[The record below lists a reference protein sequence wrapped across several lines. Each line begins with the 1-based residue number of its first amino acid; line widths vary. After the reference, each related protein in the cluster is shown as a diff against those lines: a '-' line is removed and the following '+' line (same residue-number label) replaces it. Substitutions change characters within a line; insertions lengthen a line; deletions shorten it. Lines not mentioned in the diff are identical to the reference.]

1 MASALM
7 PSRIRI
13 NATTFAYPNLPGN
26 PDSTQPK
33 SALALATSQYSPQSA
48 APGDVIVARTHAT
61 YCSFGF
67 FKTKTLS
74 PAPFT

>member
-1 MASALM
+1 MSDPITSDNTHLSRPTMAQLDVSVS
-7 PSRIRI
+7 PI
-13 NATTFAYPNLPGN
+13 NCTHSLP
-26 PDSTQPK
+26 D
-33 SALALATSQYSPQSA
+33 AVTSY
-48 APGDVIVARTHAT
+48 VWRCYRCRTHAT

>member
-1 MASALM
+1 M

-33 SALALATSQYSPQSA
+33 SALSLRS
-48 APGDVIVARTHAT
+48 
-61 YCSFGF
+61 C
-67 FKTKTLS
+67 LS
-74 PAPFT
+74 KSSLSRLSIFEIPVQILKCPYET

>member
-33 SALALATSQYSPQSA
+33 SALAAGEFTRIGSNYNVSP
-48 APGDVIVARTHAT
+48 
-61 YCSFGF
+61 
-67 FKTKTLS
+67 
-74 PAPFT
+74 

>member
-1 MASALM
+1 LM

-33 SALALATSQYSPQSA
+33 SALALSSFDDTLLALKA
-48 APGDVIVARTHAT
+48 A
-61 YCSFGF
+61 
-67 FKTKTLS
+67 
-74 PAPFT
+74 